1 MDERVSIRDNT
12 KPLRKYGS
20 INSNNTNFV
29 RNEHHCIKHVVAQTD
44 TLQGLALKYSVTTE
58 QIRNANR
65 LFTNDSLFLRKYLY
79 IPTSDTN
86 AVGTS
91 NFQNSE
97 RSKSPNMLSIDEEHI
112 TDDCNNFL
120 NKIDNKIASARAQVI
135 DSQDRSVYCP
145 EEQVLFT
152 RQRLSARRIQ
162 GPPLSSDDIPVIVTQ
177 NKKLMSSRQRL
188 EQQEE
193 EMFSL

>member
-20 INSNNTNFV
+20 ISNNTNFI
-29 RNEHHCIKHVVAQTD
+29 RNEHYIKHVVTETD

-65 LFTNDSLFLRKYLY
+65 LFTNDSLFLREHLN
-79 IPTSDTN
+79 IPTCNINAIGTN
-86 AVGTS
+86 
-91 NFQNSE
+91 NFQNDKG
-97 RSKSPNMLSIDEEHI
+97 SKSSNISPIEEHNI
-112 TDDCNNFL
+112 DDCNNFL
-120 NKIDNKIASARAQVI
+120 NKIDHKIASARAQVI

-152 RQRLSARRIQ
+152 RQRLTSRRIQ
-162 GPPLSSDDIPVIVTQ
+162 GPSLSTDDIPIIVTQ
-177 NKKLMSSRQRL
+177 NKKLMNSRQRL
-188 EQQEE
+188 EQEEE
-193 EMFSL
+193 EMFTL

>member
-20 INSNNTNFV
+20 ISNNTNFV
-29 RNEHHCIKHVVAQTD
+29 RNEHYIKHVVTETD

-65 LFTNDSLFLRKYLY
+65 LFTNDSLFLRKHLN
-79 IPTSDTN
+79 IPTCDIN
-86 AVGTS
+86 ATDTS
-91 NFQNSE
+91 NFQNDK
-97 RSKSPNMLSIDEEHI
+97 RPKLPNISPIEEHNI
-112 TDDCNNFL
+112 DDCNNFL

-135 DSQDRSVYCP
+135 DCQDRSVYCP

-152 RQRLSARRIQ
+152 RQRLTSRRIQ
-162 GPPLSSDDIPVIVTQ
+162 GPSISTDEIPIIVTQ
-177 NKKLMSSRQRL
+177 NLKLMSSRQRL
-188 EQQEE
+188 EQDEE
-193 EMFSL
+193 EMFTL

>member
-1 MDERVSIRDNT
+1 MDERVSICDNT

-20 INSNNTNFV
+20 ISNNTNFV
-29 RNEHHCIKHVVAQTD
+29 RNEHYIKHVVTETD

-65 LFTNDSLFLRKYLY
+65 LFTNDSLFLREHLY

-86 AVGTS
+86 ATGTVNLKNSKRLIPS
-91 NFQNSE
+91 NMS
-97 RSKSPNMLSIDEEHI
+97 SIDPIEEHN
-112 TDDCNNFL
+112 TDECNNFL
-120 NKIDNKIASARAQVI
+120 NKIDGKIASARAQVI

-145 EEQVLFT
+145 EEQVIFT

-162 GPPLSSDDIPVIVTQ
+162 GTSISSDDIPIIVTQ
-177 NKKLMSSRQRL
+177 NKKLMSSQQRL

>member
-20 INSNNTNFV
+20 ISNNTNFV
-29 RNEHHCIKHVVAQTD
+29 RNEHYIKHVVTETD

-65 LFTNDSLFLRKYLY
+65 LFTNDSLFLREHLY
-79 IPTSDTN
+79 IPTCDINGIS
-86 AVGTS
+86 TS
-91 NFQNSE
+91 NFQNNKQTRPSNI
-97 RSKSPNMLSIDEEHI
+97 SPIEEHSI
-112 TDDCNNFL
+112 DDCNHFL
-120 NKIDNKIASARAQVI
+120 NKIDNKIASTRAQVL

-152 RQRLSARRIQ
+152 RQRLSTRRIQ
-162 GPPLSSDDIPVIVTQ
+162 GPSLGSDDIPIIVTQ

-188 EQQEE
+188 EHEEE